1 LRAKGFPNGFH
12 RWQIEPG
19 LGTRFA
25 NAQSSQADAEPGQ
38 ARENAATPQRPDFVS
53 ASPDL
58 NASPTSPLER
68 LGNTLREARVS
79 RGIDRAALAAQLH
92 MGEEQL
98 QALEEANTARLPELV
113 FVIAQSRRVAR
124 ALELEIDP
132 LIAPLK
138 QSGAGIQPTPAP
150 PQPIVPQRPGLP
162 SRARPW
168 LSALVLLAAVTGAGV
183 WGWSLISRRGGS
195 SQPPAHAAA
204 APAAAVP
211 AAGNLRLSS
220 PEPSWLT
227 VEDASGKTLYEGL
240 FNGNRSFPIGAGLKV
255 RAGRPDLVRASLD
268 SGPAKPL
275 GRIDQIT
282 WVRFGAAAPAPA
294 P

>member
-1 LRAKGFPNGFH
+1 
-12 RWQIEPG
+12 
-19 LGTRFA
+19 
-25 NAQSSQADAEPGQ
+25 
-38 ARENAATPQRPDFVS
+38 VS

-58 NASPTSPLER
+58 NASPTTPLER
-68 LGNTLREARVS
+68 LGSTLREARLS
-79 RGIDRAALAAQLH
+79 RGIERATLAAQLH

-98 QALEEANTARLPELV
+98 QALEEANTGRLPELV

-138 QSGAGIQPTPAP
+138 QSGAGIQPAPAP
-150 PQPIVPQRPGLP
+150 PQPIAAPQQPGLQ
-162 SRARPW
+162 SHIWPW
-168 LSALVLLAAVTGAGV
+168 LSALVLLAAVSGAGV
-183 WGWSLISRRGGS
+183 WGWSLIGRRGS
-195 SQPPAHAAA
+195 VSRQPPAPALA

-211 AAGNLRLSS
+211 AASSLRLSS

-240 FNGNRSFPIGAGLKV
+240 FNGSRSFPIGAGLKV

-268 SGPAKPL
+268 SGPTKPL